1 MGSFGGFGG
10 LFGGGKTATITQ
22 FVPTPKILIGHVLD
36 VCLDSSSDLHKG
48 SDENVGTILFRDVFG
63 PHITDLNKREKGLK
77 ARPADRSNFKIP
89 LPGEQVLVYY
99 AYQDK
104 ITPSLQLVPGYFYGP
119 VITNTANVTNNSSP
133 YVGISP
139 ARLRG
144 VLPISAQQV
153 DTRFDKRISNL
164 KVFKGGDGSPVI
176 HKQMQPFEGDYILQG
191 RFGNSIRFGSTPTDA
206 SADSGP
212 TWTAKRRGKPGDSII
227 TIRVNNEIVSKNKV
241 KTDLYDLEDINED
254 AASIYLTTT
263 QEIPFALAVPDKG
276 GREHPLASWAYVYG
290 VAAPEVLPS
299 ETHMFDGETNA
310 AAENKATTGLK
321 EGTVLA
327 AVVGATNSVID
338 AVLGGDGLVVHD
350 ANNDNSGGNGPDAP

>member
-22 FVPTPKILIGHVLD
+22 FVPTPKIIIGHVLD
-36 VCLDSSSDLHKG
+36 VCLDSSNLELHKG
-48 SDENVGTILFRDVFG
+48 SDENVGTIKFRDVFG
-63 PHITDLNKREKGLK
+63 PHITDFNKPEKGLI

-144 VLPISAQQV
+144 LLPIPTQQV
-153 DTRFDKRISNL
+153 DTRFDTRISNL
-164 KVFKGGDGSPVI
+164 KVFKDGASSPVI

-299 ETHMFDGETNA
+299 ETHMFDGEANA
-310 AAENKATTGLK
+310 AAENKQTTGLK
-321 EGTVLA
+321 IGEVVT
-327 AVVGATNSVID
+327 AVVDAANTVIS
-338 AVLGGDGLVVHD
+338 AVIGGNGLVVHD
-350 ANNDNSGGNGPDAP
+350 GGENSEGGTPEGQ